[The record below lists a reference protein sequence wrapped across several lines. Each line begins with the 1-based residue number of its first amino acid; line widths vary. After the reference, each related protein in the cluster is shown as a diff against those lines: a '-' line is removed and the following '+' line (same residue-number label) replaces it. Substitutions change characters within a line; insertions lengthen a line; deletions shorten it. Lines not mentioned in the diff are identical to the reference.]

1 MIPKFRFKKEVNLS
15 DSINLIPMINLVFLL
30 LIFFLLT
37 GIIQKKEDPSIL
49 LPESD
54 QGMKKDS
61 FSDNYTIQVNEN
73 GILKLNEKLRSV
85 FRFNLNLDK
94 SLQSFFQ
101 GITDKFSEIRKV
113 IQEEKA
119 KQKKLK
125 IEAIEKEK
133 KEVEEKLKAD
143 LQNQFKAKAG
153 FNLNFGI

>member
-49 LPESD
+49 IPESD

-73 GILKLNEKLRSV
+73 GILKLNEKIIKSEDLNKLKNNNIDVLILNIDKNIKIKKTNEIFKNLRS
-85 FRFNLNLDK
+85 
-94 SLQSFFQ
+94 
-101 GITDKFSEIRKV
+101 
-113 IQEEKA
+113 
-119 KQKKLK
+119 
-125 IEAIEKEK
+125 
-133 KEVEEKLKAD
+133 
-143 LQNQFKAKAG
+143 AG
-153 FNLNFGI
+153 FEKIFINVAEKNDSN